1 MIRFRNIGYEIRNCS
16 YNEGVVGKIH
26 FTSRWHLNLK
36 GVVHMI
42 RRKRACWVAAF
53 MACVLLLGGCSIWPG
68 QDDSATNKK
77 VALTLWYWNRSIDD
91 KLLAKAQEQFPNIQ
105 LTAQKIGGDFKAK
118 LKTTL
123 AARSGEPDIVALNDW
138 IMELFPSEDRF
149 YNLYDLGA
157 GDIEDQYLEW
167 KWKQGVTPSGQMIG
181 FPMDTGPTAL
191 FYREDL
197 FREAGLPSDPD
208 EVSRQIN
215 SWDAYA
221 AAGEKLKN
229 AFGGKVF
236 LTDNIG
242 SVYNQVLSQ
251 GTDRYFQPDGTF
263 LGLDSPL
270 VKTSWDTAVS
280 FKEKGLLANAD
291 GWTPGWNAAMNN
303 GEIAS
308 FVGAVWM
315 KQVLQEAAPDT
326 SGKWRVARAPG
337 GDGNN
342 GGSFLSILKSSEH
355 PQEAFELIRW
365 LQNPE
370 NQLEQYQTLNLFP
383 SAPSVFDS
391 PSMKEE
397 EPFFGGQATGSV
409 FAESAQHVPIAFF
422 GERYPSV
429 HGIITR
435 RLNDI
440 AKQNANPQ
448 QVWNDTVQRVDREL
462 QR

>member
-1 MIRFRNIGYEIRNCS
+1 
-16 YNEGVVGKIH
+16 
-26 FTSRWHLNLK
+26 
-36 GVVHMI
+36 MI
-42 RRKRACWVAAF
+42 RRKRTCWTAILMV
-53 MACVLLLGGCSIWPG
+53 CVLLISGCSIWPG
-68 QDDSATNKK
+68 QDDSASNKK

-91 KLLAKAQEQFPNIQ
+91 KLIARAKEKFPNIE

-157 GDIEDQYLEW
+157 GDIEDQYLPW

-197 FREAGLPSDPD
+197 FKEAGLPSDPD
-208 EVSRQIN
+208 DVTRQIN

-221 AAGEKLKN
+221 AAGEQIKEK
-229 AFGGKVF
+229 FGGKVF
-236 LTDNIG
+236 LTDNIAT
-242 SVYNQVLSQ
+242 VYNQVISQ
-251 GTDRYFQPDGTF
+251 SAERYFRPDGSF
-263 LGLDSPL
+263 IGMDSPI
-270 VKTSWDTAVS
+270 VGKSWDTAVA

-291 GWTPGWNAAMNN
+291 GWTPSWNAAMNN

-355 PQEAFELIRW
+355 PQEAFELVRW
-365 LQNPE
+365 LQSPE

-383 SAPSVFDS
+383 SAPVVFDD
-391 PSMKEE
+391 PAMKEK
-397 EPFFGGQATGSV
+397 EPFFGGQATGPV
-409 FAESAQHVPIAFF
+409 FAESAQDVPDAFF

-429 HGIITR
+429 HNIITR
-435 RLNDI
+435 RLNDV
-440 AKQNANPQ
+440 AKQNADPQ
-448 QVWNDTVQRVDREL
+448 QVWTDTVHRVEREL